1 MKEVTVTN
9 NRPLAYEI
17 QTLDLRLN
25 WVATAEI
32 TSSWYSDILSWSFNR
47 CYCVQSGHAF
57 LHTPDGEIEMK
68 AGNIY
73 ILPADYPCG
82 YVGDG
87 DMFKIFS
94 HFTFTRF
101 EVQEVFSKVKHCIV
115 LENKADFIDDMIET
129 YQKDDICAAAKLKY
143 MFYQIVFEAVKTSGV
158 SSKDFSDFSLT
169 VKRAITIIEKSCRI
183 DFSAEKLAEIMD
195 MSVVNL
201 QRQFKKE
208 MEVPIGRY
216 IRDRVMQAVA
226 HELRVSTNSIGFIS
240 EKYGFS
246 DQFYFAKAF
255 KKHFGLPP
263 SAYRKNNI
271 I

>member
-1 MKEVTVTN
+1 MKEVQVTN

-17 QTLDLRLN
+17 ETLNLRIS

-32 TSSWYSDILSWSFNR
+32 NSSWYSDILSWPFNR

-57 LHTPDGEIEMK
+57 LHTPDGELEMK
-68 AGNIY
+68 PGNIY
-73 ILPADYPCG
+73 ILPAGYPCG

-101 EVQEVFSKVKHCIV
+101 EVQEVFSKVGHCIV

-129 YQKDDICAAAKLKY
+129 YQKDDICAAAKLWS
-143 MFYQIVFEAVKTSGV
+143 MLHQIVFEAVKTSGV

-169 VKRAITIIEKSCRI
+169 VKRAITIIEENCRI
-183 DFSAEKLAEIMD
+183 DFSAEILAEKMN

-208 MEVPIGRY
+208 MEVPIGQY
-216 IRDRVMQAVA
+216 IRDRVMRAVA
-226 HELRVSTNSIGFIS
+226 HELRVSTNTIGFIS

-255 KKHFGLPP
+255 KKHFGVTP
-263 SAYRKNNI
+263 SYYRKRNI